1 MFSHNRIF
9 IYFFILAEHTSD
21 DHSMPNMDG
30 DNEGKLDAMYAS
42 MEPSGTSTS
51 ESHDSDPSKCEIR

>member
-1 MFSHNRIF
+1 
-9 IYFFILAEHTSD
+9 
-21 DHSMPNMDG
+21 MPNMDG